1 MIDIQHFQRCEILL
15 CLFIF
20 ISFANRYDGR
30 RSEILSCSG
39 LESMSILSEM
49 DGGQAA
55 ALKELERGYEGLL
68 EDNCRVFARYFKQ
81 VLRRGGGEEMILP
94 PKIVF
99 REGESGDRST
109 SWEGDDEQRIKS
121 HGFESPN
128 RRYNVMLCFFFF
140 LSSKIYLTKWIRKR
154 KYKFLI
160 IFYYSSPFLFI
171 YEYSE

>member
-1 MIDIQHFQRCEILL
+1 MRYCYIYF
-15 CLFIF
+15 F
-20 ISFANRYDGR
+20 ISFSNRYDCR
-30 RSEILSCSG
+30 RSEILLGLG

-81 VLRRGGGEEMILP
+81 VLRRGVGEEMILP

-99 REGESGDRST
+99 REGESDDRLT
-109 SWEGDDEQRIKS
+109 LWDGDEQRIKS
-121 HGFESPN
+121 HGFQSPN

-140 LSSKIYLTKWIRKR
+140 FPFMQNLS
-154 KYKFLI
+154 YKNG
-160 IFYYSSPFLFI
+160 
-171 YEYSE
+171 